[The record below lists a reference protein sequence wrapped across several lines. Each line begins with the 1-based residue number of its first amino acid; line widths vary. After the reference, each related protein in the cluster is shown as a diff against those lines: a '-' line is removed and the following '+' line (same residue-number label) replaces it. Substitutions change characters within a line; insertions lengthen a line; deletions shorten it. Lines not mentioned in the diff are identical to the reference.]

1 MIVRIILLAT
11 ICLFLSNDLQ
21 AQADDSFVI
30 SDIRIT
36 GLQRIAE
43 GTVLTFLPFEVG
55 DRLDARNSRLAIREL
70 FRSGF
75 FQDIQLGRDGDI
87 LVISVRERP
96 AIASLSFVGNKA
108 IETESLQAA
117 LGGIGLAEGETFDPV
132 ALGRVEQELVRQYFN
147 QGKYG
152 VSVDAQVTEL
162 DRNRVRLAI
171 VIDEGKTA
179 KIKHINVVGNTVFSD
194 EELTEEFESS
204 TRGGLFSFFSSEDQ
218 YSQEKLSGDLEKL
231 RSFYQDRGY
240 VDFSIE
246 STQVSISEDKR
257 SVFITANIRE
267 GDVYTLNEINLTGE
281 LILDEPVLR
290 RLLLT
295 RQGQVFSRGQME
307 RSIDN
312 ITAVLAN
319 VGYAF
324 ANVTPMPAIER
335 DDRTVNLTYVVDPG
349 KRVYVRRILFQGNSK
364 TKDEVLRREM
374 RQFEGAWFSQAAV
387 DRSKLRLDRLGYFE
401 EVNVETPAVPGSDD
415 QVDVI
420 VSVTERASGS
430 ISFSVGFSQ
439 VQNFIFSASV
449 QQDNFLGSGKN
460 VGLSLSRSSVLTSIA
475 LNYTNPYW
483 TDSGVSRGFFA
494 SYSEFNPG
502 GANISVFSSDS
513 ISAGV
518 NFGLPLSEVDFLNT
532 GLSFTSRDINVGRAT
547 LEQRDEF
554 GQCFNDLDNDGICD
568 EIQFVADAPFAN
580 SLDFDGNGVLDSSER
595 TVTSYEVTAGW
606 SRDTTNSFLF
616 PTRGTKQSLSLEVTG
631 PGSTRDFYKAFYR
644 FANFFPVFG
653 DFVFGSRI
661 NLAYGDSFDNFDSQ
675 SQGIP
680 GDGQLVSGE
689 CNPDDVVTID
699 RGLPFY
705 EHFFGGGTRDIR
717 GFNDNTLGP
726 KDQFCRAVGGDF
738 KVSGG
743 IEISMPAPFGGGG
756 SKIGVFSDFGN
767 VYEDIGSF
775 EFNEIRA
782 SAGVFMTWQAP
793 VGPITISLGKAF
805 RDKVGDDTQTLQF
818 SFGTIF

>member
-1 MIVRIILLAT
+1 MSIRIILLVT
-11 ICLFLSNDLQ
+11 MCLFLSNDLL
-21 AQADDSFVI
+21 AQQDDSFVI

-75 FQDIQLGRDGDI
+75 FQDIQLGRDGNI

-108 IETESLQAA
+108 IETGSLQAA

-132 ALGRVEQELVRQYFN
+132 ALGRVEQEMVRQYFN

-171 VIDEGKTA
+171 VIDEGETA

-204 TRGGLFSFFSSEDQ
+204 TGGGLFSFFSSEDQ

-257 SVFITANIRE
+257 SVYITANIRE
-267 GDVYTLNEINLTGE
+267 GDVYTLDEINLTGE
-281 LILDEPVLR
+281 LILDEPILR

-295 RQGQVFSRGQME
+295 RQGQVFSRAQME

-335 DDRTVNLTYVVDPG
+335 EDRTVNLTYVVDPG
-349 KRVYVRRILFQGNSK
+349 KRVYVRRILFQGNTK

-387 DRSKLRLDRLGYFE
+387 DRSKLRLDRLGFFE
-401 EVNVETPAVPGSDD
+401 EVNVETPAVPGTDD

-420 VSVTERASGS
+420 ISVTERASGS
-430 ISFSVGFSQ
+430 ISFSLGFSQ

-460 VGLSLSRSSVLTSIA
+460 VGLSLSRSSVLTSISV
-475 LNYTNPYW
+475 NYTNPYW
-483 TDSGVSRGFFA
+483 TDDGVSRGFFA

-513 ISAGV
+513 FSGGV

-547 LEQRDEF
+547 LEMRDEF
-554 GQCFNDLDNDGICD
+554 GQCFNDLDADGICD
-568 EIQFVADAPFAN
+568 EIQFEADAPFAN
-580 SLDFDGNGVLDSSER
+580 SLDFDGNGVLDTSER
-595 TVTSYEVTAGW
+595 SVTSYEVTAGW
-606 SRDTTNSFLF
+606 SRDSTNSFLF
-616 PTRGTKQSLSLEVTG
+616 PTRGSKQSLSLEATG
-631 PGSTRDFYKAFYR
+631 PGSTRDFYKLFYR
-644 FANFFPVFG
+644 FANFIPVFG
-653 DFVFGSRI
+653 DFVIGSRI
-661 NLAYGDSFDNFDSQ
+661 NLAQGDSFDNFDENRLAQ
-675 SQGIP
+675 P
-680 GDGQLVSGE
+680 GNQLRLAGE
-689 CNPDDVVTID
+689 CNPDDIVGID
-699 RGLPFY
+699 GGLPFF
-705 EHFFGGGTRDIR
+705 EHFFGGGVRDIR

-743 IEISMPAPFGGGG
+743 LELSMPAPFGGGG

-767 VYEDIGSF
+767 VYEDIG
-775 EFNEIRA
+775 EFDFGEIRA
-782 SAGVFMTWQAP
+782 SAGIFMTWQAP

>member
-1 MIVRIILLAT
+1 MRVRIILLAT
-11 ICLFLSNDLQ
+11 ICLFLSNDLL
-21 AQADDSFVI
+21 AQQDDSFVI
-30 SDIRIT
+30 GDIRIT

-43 GTVLTFLPFEVG
+43 GTVLSFLPFEVG
-55 DRLDARNSRLAIREL
+55 DRLDSRSSRLAIREL

-75 FQDIQLGRDGDI
+75 FQDVQLGRDGDI
-87 LVISVRERP
+87 LVISLQERP

-162 DRNRVRLAI
+162 ERNRVRLAI

-194 EELTEEFESS
+194 AELTEEFESS
-204 TRGGLFSFFSSEDQ
+204 TGGGLFSFFGSEDQ

-267 GDVYTLNEINLTGE
+267 GDVYTLDEINLTGE
-281 LILDEPVLR
+281 LILDEAVLR

-335 DDRTVNLTYVVDPG
+335 DDRTVNLTYVIDPG
-349 KRVYVRRILFQGNSK
+349 KRVYVRRILFQGNTK

-401 EVNVETPAVPGSDD
+401 QVNIETPAVPGSDD
-415 QVDVI
+415 QVDVV

-460 VGLSLSRSSVLTSIA
+460 VGLSISRSSVLTSIA

-513 ISAGV
+513 LRGGV
-518 NFGLPLSEVDFLNT
+518 TFGLPLSEVDFLNT

-554 GQCFNDLDNDGICD
+554 GQCFNDLDGDGICD

-595 TVTSYEVTAGW
+595 SVTSYEVTAGW

-644 FANFFPVFG
+644 FAHFFPLFG
-653 DFVFGSRI
+653 DFVVGSRVNI
-661 NLAYGDSFDNFDSQ
+661 AYGDSFDNFDRL

-680 GDGQLVSGE
+680 GDGLRVAGQ
-689 CNPDDVVTID
+689 CNPDDIVRID

-705 EHFFGGGTRDIR
+705 EHFFGGGVRDIR

-738 KVSGG
+738 KLSGG
-743 IEISMPAPFGGGG
+743 LELSMPAPFGGGG
-756 SKIGVFSDFGN
+756 SKVGVFTDFGN

-775 EFNEIRA
+775 ELNEIRA
-782 SAGVFMTWQAP
+782 SAGLFMTWQAP

-805 RDKVGDDTQTLQF
+805 RKKTGDDTQTLQF

>member
-1 MIVRIILLAT
+1 LRFRIILLAT
-11 ICLFLSNDLQ
+11 ICLLLSNDLL
-21 AQADDSFVI
+21 AQDSDSFVI

-55 DRLDARNSRLAIREL
+55 DRLDSRTSRLAIREL

-75 FQDIQLGRDGDI
+75 FQDVQLGREGDM
-87 LVISVRERP
+87 LVISLKERP

-152 VSVDAQVTEL
+152 VTVDAQVTEL

-194 EELTEEFESS
+194 AQLTEEFESS
-204 TRGGLFSFFSSEDQ
+204 TGGGLFSFFSSEDQ

-246 STQVSISEDKR
+246 STQVSISQDKR

-267 GDVYTLNEINLTGE
+267 GDVYTLNEVKLTGE
-281 LILDEPVLR
+281 LILDEVVLR
-290 RLLLT
+290 RLLQT
-295 RQGQVFSRGQME
+295 RQGQIFSRGQME

-324 ANVTPMPAIER
+324 ANVTPLPDIQN

-349 KRVYVRRILFQGNSK
+349 KRVYVRRILFQGNTK

-401 EVNVETPAVPGSDD
+401 EVNVETPAVSGSDD

-439 VQNFIFSASV
+439 VQNFIFAASV

-460 VGLSLSRSSVLTSIA
+460 VGLSLSRSSVLSSIA
-475 LNYTNPYW
+475 VNYTNPYW

-502 GANISVFSSDS
+502 GANISVFSTDS
-513 ISAGV
+513 LSAGV

-532 GLSFTSRDINVGRAT
+532 GLSFTSRDVNVGRAT
-547 LEQRDEF
+547 LERRDEF
-554 GQCFNDLDNDGICD
+554 GQCFNDLDKDGICD
-568 EIQFVADAPFAN
+568 EILFVADAPFGN
-580 SLDFDGNGVLDSSER
+580 SLDFDGDGVLTSSER
-595 TVTSYEVTAGW
+595 SVSSYEITAGW

-616 PTRGTKQSLSLEVTG
+616 PSRGSKQSLSLEVTG

-644 FANFFPVFG
+644 FSTFWPVFG
-653 DFVFGSRI
+653 DFVIGSRI
-661 NLAYGDSFDNFDSQ
+661 NLAQGDSFDNFDS
-675 SQGIP
+675 SRLAKP
-680 GDGQLVSGE
+680 GSTQRLAGE
-689 CNPDDVVTID
+689 CNANDIIGID
-699 RGLPFY
+699 SGLPFF

-743 IEISMPAPFGGGG
+743 VELSMPAPFGGGG
-756 SKIGVFSDFGN
+756 SKIGLFTDFGN
-767 VYEDIGSF
+767 VYEDIGAF
-775 EFNEIRA
+775 ELSEIRA
-782 SAGVFMTWQAP
+782 SAGFFMTWQAP

-805 RDKVGDDTQTLQF
+805 RDKEGDDTQTLQF